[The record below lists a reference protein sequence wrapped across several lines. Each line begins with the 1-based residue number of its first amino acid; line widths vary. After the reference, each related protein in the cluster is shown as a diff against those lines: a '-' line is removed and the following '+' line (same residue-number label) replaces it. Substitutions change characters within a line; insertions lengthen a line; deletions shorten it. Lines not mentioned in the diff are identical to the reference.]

1 MCKFCR
7 HDSNDFQI
15 INESTIEYSDI
26 EFAMNRQGL
35 FRARVHDEF
44 DPDSV
49 KSQDLLMFKYCPF
62 CGEKFK

>member
-1 MCKFCR
+1 MCEFCR
-7 HDSNDFQI
+7 HDNNDFQI
-15 INESTIEYSDI
+15 LNESTIEYSDI
-26 EFAMNRQGL
+26 EFSMNRQGL

-44 DPDSV
+44 DLDSV

>member
-1 MCKFCR
+1 MCKFCQ
-7 HDSNDFQI
+7 HDNNDFTI
-15 INESTIEYSDI
+15 LNESTIEYSDI

-35 FRARVHDEF
+35 FRAGVHDEF

>member
-7 HDSNDFQI
+7 HGNNDFLI
-15 INESTIEYSDI
+15 LNEGTTEYSDI

-44 DPDSV
+44 DLDSV
-49 KSQDLLMFKYCPF
+49 KTQDLLMFKHCPF

>member
-7 HDSNDFQI
+7 HDNNAFMVL
-15 INESTIEYSDI
+15 NESTIEYSDI
-26 EFAMNRQGL
+26 EFSMNRQGL

-44 DPDSV
+44 DLDSV

>member
-1 MCKFCR
+1 MCRFCR

-15 INESTIEYSDI
+15 INEGTIEYSDI
-26 EFAMNRQGL
+26 EFSMNRQGL
-35 FRARVHDEF
+35 FRARVYDEF

-49 KSQDLLMFKYCPF
+49 KTQDLLMFKHCPF

>member
-7 HDSNDFQI
+7 YDNNDFLI
-15 INESTIEYSDI
+15 LNEGTIEYNYI

-35 FRARVHDEF
+35 FRARVHDES

-49 KSQDLLMFKYCPF
+49 KFQDLLMFKYCPF

>member
-1 MCKFCR
+1 MCKFCQ
-7 HDSNDFQI
+7 HDNNDLTI
-15 INESTIEYSDI
+15 LNESTIEYSDI

-49 KSQDLLMFKYCPF
+49 V
-62 CGEKFK
+62 

>member
-1 MCKFCR
+1 MCKFCQ
-7 HDSNDFQI
+7 HDNNDFTI
-15 INESTIEYSDI
+15 LNESTIEYSDI

-35 FRARVHDEF
+35 FRAMVQDEF

-62 CGEKFK
+62 CGDKFK